1 MIALTGT
8 YLTTELPANHWEIV
22 AMIKKSTISSNID
35 WPALLKTSRS
45 LTGQAHDQGP
55 DYNINHLGYPVSP
68 AVKVPKDLFNKLN
81 LIAKAS
87 HIEPWEV
94 IQVLIDYRLKESA

>member
-1 MIALTGT
+1 
-8 YLTTELPANHWEIV
+8 
-22 AMIKKSTISSNID
+22 MIKKSTISSNID
-35 WPALLKTSRS
+35 WPALLKASYAI
-45 LTGQAHDQGP
+45 TGQVHPQGP

-94 IQVLIDYRLKESA
+94 IQVLIDYRFQEPA

>member
-1 MIALTGT
+1 
-8 YLTTELPANHWEIV
+8 
-22 AMIKKSTISSNID
+22 MIKKSTISSKID

-45 LTGQAHDQGP
+45 LTGQTHDQGP

-94 IQVLIDYRLKESA
+94 IQVLIDYRFKESA

>member
-1 MIALTGT
+1 MIISTGLC
-8 YLTTELPANHWEIV
+8 LTTELLANPWEIV
-22 AMIKKSTISSNID
+22 AMIKKSTISSKID
-35 WPALLKTSRS
+35 WPAVLKASRS

-94 IQVLIDYRLKESA
+94 IQVLIDYRFKESA

>member
-1 MIALTGT
+1 
-8 YLTTELPANHWEIV
+8 
-22 AMIKKSTISSNID
+22 MIKKSTISSKID
-35 WPALLKTSRS
+35 WPAVLKASCS
-45 LTGQAHDQGP
+45 LTGQVYDQGQ

-94 IQVLIDYRLKESA
+94 IQVLIDYRFKESA